1 MRRIN
6 ATALVTPP
14 LHAAAFRVE
23 RGGKGR
29 QYGIEKPKLEGPL
42 DVLIIGAGI
51 GGLTLALSLH
61 QVGIPCRVFEAS
73 PEIKPLGAGINL
85 LPHAMRELSE
95 LGLQDRL
102 ESAGVE
108 TRELCFY
115 NRFGQFIF
123 KEPRGRFAGYLW
135 PQLSIHR
142 GDLQLILLEAARER
156 IGAERIHCGFK
167 CAGVE
172 QDENGVTAFFEDPK
186 TGEPLAS
193 ANGSIALGCDGIH
206 SRLRKQLFPH
216 EGPARYSGI
225 NMWRGVAR
233 CKPFLTGSSMALAG
247 WLRTGKMVVYPIRK
261 DLDSNGC
268 QLINWVAEI
277 ETPNHSQ
284 RDWNRV
290 GRLEDFIGA
299 FEDWTFDWHD
309 YVGMV
314 KASETILEY
323 PMVDQDPLP
332 QWSFGRISLLGDAA
346 HPMYPRGSNGAGQAI
361 LDARCL
367 AGCLKRVPDPAA
379 ALKAY
384 EAERLAA
391 ANKVVLMNRTNPPD
405 AILREVDER
414 TGGKP
419 FKSIDDVISKEELI
433 AISERYKTVAGFEVN
448 SLNAR
453 ASLV

>member
-1 MRRIN
+1 
-6 ATALVTPP
+6 
-14 LHAAAFRVE
+14 
-23 RGGKGR
+23 
-29 QYGIEKPKLEGPL
+29 
-42 DVLIIGAGI
+42 
-51 GGLTLALSLH
+51 
-61 QVGIPCRVFEAS
+61 
-73 PEIKPLGAGINL
+73 
-85 LPHAMRELSE
+85 
-95 LGLQDRL
+95 
-102 ESAGVE
+102 
-108 TRELCFY
+108 
-115 NRFGQFIF
+115 
-123 KEPRGRFAGYLW
+123 
-135 PQLSIHR
+135 
-142 GDLQLILLEAARER
+142 
-156 IGAERIHCGFK
+156 
-167 CAGVE
+167 VE

-216 EGPARYSGI
+216 EGPACYSGI